1 MSRIVYGVTT
11 VPQRRDTLL
20 PRTLASLRAGGF
32 PTPRLFVDGDDRPE
46 NWKRFGLETTLR
58 FPKIRT
64 FGNFALGLVELYLRD
79 PTADMYAMF
88 QDDFVTYR
96 NLRGYLERC
105 TYPPKGYFNLY
116 TFPSNQG
123 VCGAAPGWYESRCL
137 SSSNK
142 GLRMQSGRGAVA
154 LLFPNDAVVAL
165 FTSLHFVER
174 PKDAHRGHRSID
186 GGIVASLN
194 KAGFR
199 EYVSFPSLCQH
210 IGDVSSMGNKQHKKS
225 ECFWGESFDAMRLL
239 AMSSQDAASKRS

>member
-1 MSRIVYGVTT
+1 MRIAYGLTT

-32 PTPRLFVDGDDRPE
+32 PTPRLMVDGDDRPE

-58 FPKIRT
+58 FPRIRT
-64 FGNFALGLVELYLRD
+64 FGNFALGLGELYLRD
-79 PTADMYAMF
+79 PNADMYAMF

-96 NLRGYLERC
+96 NLKGYLERC
-105 TYPPKGYFNLY
+105 NYPSRGYFNLY

-142 GLRMQSGRGAVA
+142 GPRMQSGRGAVA

-199 EYVSFPSLCQH
+199 EYVSNPSLTQH
-210 IGDVSSMGNKQHKKS
+210 TGHVSSMGNKKHKLA
-225 ECFWGESFDAMRLL
+225 ESFRGEHFDALSLL
-239 AMSSQDAASKRS
+239 PRS